1 MRLEAE
7 KFAKIL
13 SHLQGICTTL
23 GYEDIK
29 FLYWLEKEDGNMEF
43 VLEDG
48 KSNQRLSFILPV
60 KKEATNERN

>member
-1 MRLEAE
+1 MQLKAE

-13 SHLQGICTTL
+13 SHLQGICKTL

-29 FLYWLEKEDGNMEF
+29 FLCWLEKEDGNMEF

-48 KSNQRLSFILPV
+48 KSNQRLSFILPFE
-60 KKEATNERN
+60 KGATK

>member
-7 KFAKIL
+7 KFTKIL

-29 FLYWLEKEDGNMEF
+29 FLCWLEKKDGIMEF
-43 VLEDG
+43 ILKDD
-48 KSNQRLSFILPV
+48 KSDRLLSFILPFEKGA
-60 KKEATNERN
+60 KK

>member
-29 FLYWLEKEDGNMEF
+29 FLCWLEK
-43 VLEDG
+43 
-48 KSNQRLSFILPV
+48 
-60 KKEATNERN
+60 NEQA